1 MIVPPLKGHVH
12 AALQRYL
19 TYEQAPKLVQQHKVE
34 PAEPVGTASL
44 GQRILDSI
52 KSLRGRWFGTE

>member
-1 MIVPPLKGHVH
+1 MH

-19 TYEQAPKLVQQHKVE
+19 TYKQAPKLVHQHKV
-34 PAEPVGTASL
+34 EPVGTASL

>member
-1 MIVPPLKGHVH
+1 MAVQQPLKGHVH

-19 TYEQAPKLVQQHKVE
+19 TYKQAPKLVHQHKVE
-34 PAEPVGTASL
+34 SVGTASL
-44 GQRILDSI
+44 GQGILDSI